1 MSNVLIKT
9 PCASA
14 ALAYF
19 GVTGTTWNQRT
30 GKNVWPDTLRRAG
43 YSVRSRMSKMPKGAT
58 VGKCRAKLAQI
69 AQDEPQIKGFVVRVQ
84 SHVLVVDRSGRT
96 VVDTAP
102 RKRDARKVLGVLAI
116 I

>member
-30 GKNVWPDTLRRAG
+30 GRNVWDATLRRAG
-43 YSVRSRMSKMPKGAT
+43 YSVRSRMSKLDKGES
-58 VGKCRAKLAQI
+58 VGGARIDLALIAKK
-69 AQDEPQIKGFVVRVQ
+69 EPQIRAFIVRVKG
-84 SHVLVVDRSGRT
+84 HVLVVDRSGRT

-102 RKRDARKVLGVLAI
+102 RKRDRRTIRGVWAI
-116 I
+116 M

>member
-1 MSNVLIKT
+1 M
-9 PCASA
+9 
-14 ALAYF
+14 
-19 GVTGTTWNQRT
+19 
-30 GKNVWPDTLRRAG
+30 PDFRNAPEA
-43 YSVRSRMSKMPKGAT
+43 KMPKGAT

-69 AQDEPQIKGFVVRVQ
+69 AQDEPNIKGFVVRVQ